1 MFRRSPPPEHDPK
14 DDVLDTVNKTE
25 NVVKHLTENDPDEIL
40 YWTITTASEII
51 HGDEKASMC
60 DTYVEPSFSSI
71 LDDLT
76 Y

>member
-14 DDVLDTVNKTE
+14 DDVLDTINKTE

-51 HGDEKASMC
+51 HGEWPFLEYFTAQQ
-60 DTYVEPSFSSI
+60 Y
-71 LDDLT
+71 
-76 Y
+76 